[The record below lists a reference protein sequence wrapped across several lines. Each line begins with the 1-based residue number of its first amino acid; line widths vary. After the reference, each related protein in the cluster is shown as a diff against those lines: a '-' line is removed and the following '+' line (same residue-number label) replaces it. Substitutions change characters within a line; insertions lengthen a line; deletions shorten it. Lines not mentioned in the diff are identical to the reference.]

1 MIVYCSMSISC
12 RVVTVFGSSPSL
24 VDSSVASVCSALKV
38 PYLTTHPVL
47 ASSENIQARKFAVH
61 LGPSQ
66 NDLIQ
71 AVKDTI
77 ERLKWS
83 EMALLSHRE
92 TGKSTFLLFFFKFK
106 EKLSMNSMI
115 FSWISKIYFL
125 KKEHMRKNMKWEK
138 SILWF
143 YRQVAR
149 FLQIV
154 CALFQIFR
162 ALYKKFLL
170 SCYHTRQEWFICSS
184 HSFAR
189 CIAFI

>member
-1 MIVYCSMSISC
+1 MNFMIVYCSMSISC
-12 RVVTVFGSSPSL
+12 RVVAVFGSSPSL

-92 TGKSTFLLFFFKFK
+92 TGKSTFLTLFFLKFE
-106 EKLSMNSMI
+106 EK
-115 FSWISKIYFL
+115 
-125 KKEHMRKNMKWEK
+125 
-138 SILWF
+138 
-143 YRQVAR
+143 
-149 FLQIV
+149 
-154 CALFQIFR
+154 CP
-162 ALYKKFLL
+162 
-170 SCYHTRQEWFICSS
+170 
-184 HSFAR
+184 
-189 CIAFI
+189 

>member
-12 RVVTVFGSSPSL
+12 RVVAVFGSSPSL

-92 TGKSTFLLFFFKFK
+92 TGKSTFLT
-106 EKLSMNSMI
+106 I
-115 FSWISKIYFL
+115 FFL
-125 KKEHMRKNMKWEK
+125 KFEEK
-138 SILWF
+138 
-143 YRQVAR
+143 
-149 FLQIV
+149 
-154 CALFQIFR
+154 CP
-162 ALYKKFLL
+162 
-170 SCYHTRQEWFICSS
+170 
-184 HSFAR
+184 
-189 CIAFI
+189 

>member
-1 MIVYCSMSISC
+1 MNSMYYFSKYNKKGRWNYPWCLLFLSISC
-12 RVVTVFGSSPSL
+12 RVVAVFGSSPSL

-47 ASSENIQARKFAVH
+47 ASAENIQARKFAVH

-92 TGKSTFLLFFFKFK
+92 TGKLTFSHFKK
-106 EKLSMNSMI
+106 KGEEKTFYELNDHFLILES
-115 FSWISKIYFL
+115 FL
-125 KKEHMRKNMKWEK
+125 KCMNWKTLQNALKMEK
-138 SILWF
+138 
-143 YRQVAR
+143 
-149 FLQIV
+149 
-154 CALFQIFR
+154 
-162 ALYKKFLL
+162 
-170 SCYHTRQEWFICSS
+170 
-184 HSFAR
+184 
-189 CIAFI
+189 

>member
-1 MIVYCSMSISC
+1 MNFMIVYCSMSISC
-12 RVVTVFGSSPSL
+12 RVVAVFGSSPSL

-106 EKLSMNSMI
+106 EKLFMNSMI
-115 FSWISKIYFL
+115 FS
-125 KKEHMRKNMKWEK
+125 
-138 SILWF
+138 
-143 YRQVAR
+143 
-149 FLQIV
+149 
-154 CALFQIFR
+154 
-162 ALYKKFLL
+162 
-170 SCYHTRQEWFICSS
+170 
-184 HSFAR
+184 
-189 CIAFI
+189 

>member
-12 RVVTVFGSSPSL
+12 RVVAVFGSSPSL

-92 TGKSTFLLFFFKFK
+92 TGKLTFSDLKK
-106 EKLSMNSMI
+106 SKKKLSMNRI
-115 FSWISKIYFL
+115 IKLNDHFLIFL
-125 KKEHMRKNMKWEK
+125 K
-138 SILWF
+138 S
-143 YRQVAR
+143 
-149 FLQIV
+149 
-154 CALFQIFR
+154 FR
-162 ALYKKFLL
+162 L
-170 SCYHTRQEWFICSS
+170 
-184 HSFAR
+184 
-189 CIAFI
+189 